1 MSTWVVLV
9 TLIIRDPKWQFK
21 MLIKHLRKT
30 IDWKKLFIKC
40 ISNKGFDPEYIK
52 NSYNSIT
59 KKDYPVKTVV
69 KRFDQIFHTK
79 KDT

>member
-1 MSTWVVLV
+1 
-9 TLIIRDPKWQFK
+9 

-59 KKDYPVKTVV
+59 KKTTQLKQWSKDLIRSFT
-69 KRFDQIFHTK
+69 QK
-79 KDT
+79 KIHEWPITT